1 MEALKVELEEVIRS
15 VDSIEGPVID
25 IGFGKGTIS
34 NILLDLM
41 ISSQI
46 TKRKFILIDSY
57 EKGGWQ
63 QAYDFCNNVK
73 NYLKGEAS
81 HIKQNA
87 LDVPDNIIGKVP
99 CVIVDVGDY
108 NLSSDIIKKYSK
120 LVKKNGVIIT
130 ITPED
135 ADKTAMLDIFKE
147 VNSKKSNLVAGY
159 TITYLRAFT
168 LKKLDDTKKPIRGK
182 KYTD

>member
-1 MEALKVELEEVIRS
+1 MQALKIELEDVLRS
-15 VDSIEGPVID
+15 IDSIDGPIVD
-25 IGFGKGTIS
+25 IGFGKGNIS
-34 NILLDLM
+34 KIILDLM

-46 TKRKFILIDSY
+46 PKRKFILIDPY
-57 EKGGWQ
+57 TKGGWQ

-73 NYLKGEAS
+73 NYLKREAS
-81 HIKQNA
+81 HIKEDA
-87 LDVPDNIIGKVP
+87 LDISDNTIGKVA

-108 NLSSDIIKKYSK
+108 NISSDIIKKYSK

-130 ITPED
+130 IAPED

-147 VNSKKSNLVAGY
+147 ITSKKSKIVSGY

-168 LKKLDDTKKPIRGK
+168 LKKLDNTKKPTRGG

>member
-1 MEALKVELEEVIRS
+1 MQALKIELEDVIRS
-15 VDSIEGPVID
+15 IDNIEGPIVD

-34 NILLDLM
+34 KIILDLM
-41 ISSQI
+41 ISGQVP
-46 TKRKFILIDSY
+46 KRKFILIDSY
-57 EKGGWQ
+57 LKGGWQ

-73 NYLKGEAS
+73 NYLKGEAT
-81 HIKQNA
+81 HIKEDA
-87 LDVPDNIIGKVP
+87 LNVSTNILGKVP
-99 CVIVDVGDY
+99 CVIVDVGDP

-120 LVKKNGVIIT
+120 IVKKNGVIIT

-135 ADKTAMLDIFKE
+135 IDKSTMLDIFKE
-147 VNSKKSNLVAGY
+147 VDSRRSSTVSGY

-168 LKKLDDTKKPIRGK
+168 LKKIDDTKKPIRGS